1 MSGIGSFSP
10 EAYEQLQQ
18 AYASQLAR
26 ADEIEEAGVKVGAD
40 TLGVETVPIKSDWL
54 DKTGLWKYP
63 DGRGEHMD
71 VKQKQQD
78 LLAALRN
85 EDGEVEIPVED
96 EEPSLDEMTNEQVD
110 QMIDEILSDLD
121 DSEDSEDSDEIDN
134 TLDSVLSEIDP
145 DEESSDSSIDEMT
158 DEELD
163 AYIDQLV
170 GESEPT
176 AEDIAIRIEELK
188 AQLSALTESDEDTED
203 TEDTEEPEETQ
214 GEEEETE
221 SELPPEDEE

>member
-54 DKTGLWKYP
+54 DRTGLWKYP

-85 EDGEVEIPVED
+85 EDGEVEIPVD
-96 EEPSLDEMTNEQVD
+96 DGEPSLDEMTNEQVD
-110 QMIDEILSDLD
+110 QMIDEILADLD
-121 DSEDSEDSDEIDN
+121 DSDDSDEIDN
-134 TLDSVLSEIDP
+134 TLDSVLTDVDI

-163 AYIDQLV
+163 AYIDQLI

-188 AQLSALTESDEDTED
+188 AQLSVLTESDEDTED

-214 GEEEETE
+214 GEEDETE

>member
-54 DKTGLWKYP
+54 DRTGLWKYP

-85 EDGEVEIPVED
+85 EDGEVEIPVDD

-110 QMIDEILSDLD
+110 QMIDEILADLD
-121 DSEDSEDSDEIDN
+121 DSDDSDEIDN
-134 TLDSVLSEIDP
+134 TLDSVLTDVDI

-163 AYIDQLV
+163 AYIDQLI

-214 GEEEETE
+214 GEEDETE
-221 SELPPEDEE
+221 SELSPEDEE

>member
-54 DKTGLWKYP
+54 DRTGLWKYP

-110 QMIDEILSDLD
+110 QMIDEILADLD
-121 DSEDSEDSDEIDN
+121 DSDDSDEIDN
-134 TLDSVLSEIDP
+134 TLDSVLSDVDI

-163 AYIDQLV
+163 AYIDQLI

-188 AQLSALTESDEDTED
+188 AQLSALTESDEDTE
-203 TEDTEEPEETQ
+203 EPEETQ
-214 GEEEETE
+214 GEEDETE

>member
-54 DKTGLWKYP
+54 DRTGLWKYP

-85 EDGEVEIPVED
+85 EDGEVEIPVDD

-110 QMIDEILSDLD
+110 QMIDEILADLD
-121 DSEDSEDSDEIDN
+121 DSDDSDEIDN
-134 TLDSVLSEIDP
+134 TLDSVLTDVDI

-163 AYIDQLV
+163 AYIDQLI

-203 TEDTEEPEETQ
+203 TEEPEETQ
-214 GEEEETE
+214 GEEDETE

>member
-54 DKTGLWKYP
+54 DRTGLWKYP

-85 EDGEVEIPVED
+85 EDGEVEIPVDD

-110 QMIDEILSDLD
+110 QMIDEILADLD
-121 DSEDSEDSDEIDN
+121 DSDDSDEIDN
-134 TLDSVLSEIDP
+134 TLDSVLTDVDI

-163 AYIDQLV
+163 AYIDQLI

-203 TEDTEEPEETQ
+203 TEEPEEPEETQ
-214 GEEEETE
+214 GEEDETE